1 GAIKKNA
8 TRCKTR
14 TKFQSRAF
22 LSRGEPM
29 NARITVYRQRTNSTY
44 RRSVTWFVR
53 NTKQPLRNI
62 LSPASESFERLASAP
77 RRDPRRRLS
86 AHARSR
92 TAAAP
97 ECRPVGPLSGTPS
110 PLRSVRRPRR
120 DNRGGHRPP
129 KACIFDRAL
138 PPFGHGAR
146 IAYGQ
151 RKGDFRRGRLSWP
164 KS

>member
-1 GAIKKNA
+1 
-8 TRCKTR
+8 
-14 TKFQSRAF
+14 QSRAF

-120 DNRGGHRPP
+120 ENRGVIGPRRHAFLTELCHLLAMVPGSPMASGRGTSVGGG
-129 KACIFDRAL
+129 C
-138 PPFGHGAR
+138 HG
-146 IAYGQ
+146 Q
-151 RKGDFRRGRLSWP
+151 SP
-164 KS
+164 E